1 MSYSKDYIK
10 NGAKSIFV
18 ANVKGGV
25 GKSTLTIMLARALTS
40 KMAPEKITVIDTDLQ
55 RTTTEFL
62 TASNPEIN
70 IEFLPIT
77 STFENTNISL
87 VQQFIKQNM
96 FKTGHVVIIDTP
108 AGTSQRLWNLV
119 GESYC
124 VLIPTSLSNADL
136 APTESFIRSM
146 DKIKAR
152 YQKIYPHLV
161 VCPNRIPF
169 GQKDFSIMGRRL
181 KNHDVVIGPA
191 IRDLAS
197 VRHFYNGKF
206 QKDFDNKNN
215 KNAKEDFTQFAS
227 FIDKF
232 VLKGELD
239 KLYSEENHEAMNVLP
254 FEKKNNL
261 K

>member
-1 MSYSKDYIK
+1 MNYRDNILK
-10 NGAKSIFV
+10 NDAKSIFV

-25 GKSTLTIMLARALTS
+25 GKSTLSIMLARALETKIPS
-40 KMAPEKITVIDTDLQ
+40 QNITVIDTDLQ

-62 TASNPEIN
+62 SSSNPEIN

-77 STFENTNISL
+77 PAFENTNISL
-87 VQQFIKQNM
+87 VQQFIKQNSY
-96 FKTGHVVIIDTP
+96 KNGHVVIIDTP

-136 APTESFIRSM
+136 APTESFIKSM
-146 DKIKAR
+146 DKVKAR
-152 YQKIYPHLV
+152 YQKTYPHLV

-169 GQKDFSIMGRRL
+169 GQKDYSVMAKRL
-181 KNHDVVIGPA
+181 SNHDVVIGPA

-197 VRHFYNGKF
+197 VRHFYNGKH
-206 QKDFDNKNN
+206 NSTEG
-215 KNAKEDFTQFAS
+215 KNASEDFGQFAD
-227 FIDKF
+227 FVDKF
-232 VLKGELD
+232 VLRGELD
-239 KLYSEENHEAMNVLP
+239 KIYSGKNSLNVVP
-254 FEKKNNL
+254 FSKTKK

>member
-1 MSYSKDYIK
+1 MNYSNDYIK

-25 GKSTLTIMLARALTS
+25 GKSTLSIMLARVLAT

-62 TASNPEIN
+62 SASNPEIN

-77 STFENTNISL
+77 PTFENTNISL
-87 VQQFIKQNM
+87 VQQFVKQNM
-96 FKTGHVVIIDTP
+96 FKTGHVIIIDTP

-119 GESYC
+119 GESYT
-124 VLIPTSLSNADL
+124 VLIPTSISNADL

-152 YQKIYPHLV
+152 YNKIYPHLV

-169 GQKDFSIMGRRL
+169 GQKDFSVMAKRL
-181 KNHDVVIGPA
+181 SNHDVVIGPA

-206 QKDFDNKNN
+206 ARFDHEDNH
-215 KNAKEDFTQFAS
+215 NAKEDFSHFGD
-227 FIDKF
+227 FINKF
-232 VLKGELD
+232 VLKGQLD
-239 KLYSEENHEAMNVLP
+239 KIYNDDVHEAMNVVP
-254 FEKKNNL
+254 FQKEKKT
-261 K
+261 KK